1 MKQSPTEDEI
11 FMKQEKGGVMVGA
24 KDVSGR
30 ERWASEK
37 GQRLAINACCPVTE
51 EERGRWGSSQIPRP
65 ESE

>member
-1 MKQSPTEDEI
+1 
-11 FMKQEKGGVMVGA
+11 MKQEKGGVMVGA

-37 GQRLAINACCPVTE
+37 GQRLVINACCPVTE